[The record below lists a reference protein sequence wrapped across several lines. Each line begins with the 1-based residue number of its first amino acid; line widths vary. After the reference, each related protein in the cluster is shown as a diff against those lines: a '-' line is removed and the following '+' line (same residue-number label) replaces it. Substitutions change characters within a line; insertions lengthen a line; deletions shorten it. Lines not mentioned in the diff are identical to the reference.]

1 VVRVEG
7 VWKRDR
13 VEYARREEHD
23 PESEESKPSHRRKR
37 GLVIKAV
44 FHGPYIALQGHG
56 RRDISPIDYFVV
68 CKRGLFVSFCVF
80 QSLFIFPSLNQQSV
94 VTAFPNTN
102 RFWCMISFKRHVDRI

>member
-1 VVRVEG
+1 VEAGQSRVREARGTRPG
-7 VWKRDR
+7 VGGKQAQSPAQERLGDQGR
-13 VEYARREEHD
+13 V
-23 PESEESKPSHRRKR
+23 
-37 GLVIKAV
+37 
-44 FHGPYIALQGHG
+44 HGPYIALQGHG